1 MIPIVGALLGTL
13 AENGLTLLSSAIQA
27 KGKQIVEEKWG
38 VKIPDNPTPADVE
51 SLRQLQYEHE
61 EKLLELGIEKAK
73 IEQEELKALL
83 EAQANQE
90 NNVSDR
96 WKADMASDS
105 WLSKNIRPMT
115 LVYIL
120 TAYLLFAGLSAA
132 GINVQESYVSLLGQW
147 GMLVMTAYFGG
158 RTVEKVM
165 ELRNKGDKWV
175 LHKNKPLSSWMLANW
190 FSTLRNKDSL
200 LPVES

>member
-13 AENGLTLLSSAIQA
+13 AENGLGLLASAIQA
-27 KGKQIVEEKWG
+27 KGKQVVEEKLG
-38 VKIPDNPTPADVE
+38 VKISDNPTPDEVAK
-51 SLRQLQYEHE
+51 LRQLQYDHE
-61 EKLLELGIEKAK
+61 ERLLELGIEKARL
-73 IEQEELKALL
+73 EQEELKALL
-83 EAQANQE
+83 AAQMNQE

-120 TAYLLFAGLSAA
+120 SAYLLFAALSAA
-132 GINVQESYVSLLGQW
+132 GINVNESYVALLGQW

-165 ELRNKGDKWV
+165 EMRKGGK
-175 LHKNKPLSSWMLANW
+175 
-190 FSTLRNKDSL
+190 
-200 LPVES
+200 E